1 MILRTPTCALALV
14 LTGLICG
21 CSDGTDGTDGMPVPP
36 VMVDGHDNHEGHD
49 HGGAGHPESLGEALH
64 QLTELRDTVRDAFA
78 AGDLEAAHG
87 PLHSVGH
94 LIDEVSELAAEAG
107 IAEEAVA
114 AIDSNCEILMDSFG
128 EVDKKMHSEDEGSD
142 YSEVSEKIDAALAAI
157 VKSAGAAGEH
167 ESHDEHG
174 DHHEHAE
181 GHHDDHG
188 HDEHEG
194 HDKDAGH
201 EEEHG
206 DHDDH
211 DHKGHDKDG
220 EHKDEK

>member
-21 CSDGTDGTDGMPVPP
+21 CSDGTDTMPVPP
-36 VMVDGHDNHEGHD
+36 VMVDDHGNHEGHD

-78 AGDLEAAHG
+78 AGDSEAAHG
-87 PLHSVGH
+87 PLHNVGH

-107 IAEEAVA
+107 VAEAAMV

-128 EVDKKMHSEDEGSD
+128 AVDKKMHSEDEGSD

-167 ESHDEHG
+167 DSHDEHG
-174 DHHEHAE
+174 DHDEHGEA
-181 GHHDDHG
+181 HHDDHG
-188 HDEHEG
+188 DEGHKEHAD
-194 HDKDAGH
+194 HDKDADHKEG
-201 EEEHG
+201 
-206 DHDDH
+206 HDDH
-211 DHKGHDKDG
+211 DGHDKDG